1 MAFPEKITKR
11 ENKVLGWFLSIVGGL
26 LLFGS
31 LQIVKPTEPS
41 PISIPMA
48 VSSGLMFLL
57 GIYCLFNKPTAV
69 IVILGGIS
77 FAITGL
83 VAIFEV
89 HGLKYG
95 LIIVFFLV
103 SGIAIGKLIRFIVIK
118 FKKNASEGEEQDP
131 SSVQAPPDE

>member
-83 VAIFEV
+83 VAAFKTY
-89 HGLKYG
+89 GLKNVF
-95 LIIVFFLV
+95 IIASVF
-103 SGIAIGKLIRFIVIK
+103 AIGIVIRFIGIK
-118 FKKNASEGEEQDP
+118 LIKKNAPEGEEQDP
-131 SSVQAPPDE
+131 SSVQAPQDE